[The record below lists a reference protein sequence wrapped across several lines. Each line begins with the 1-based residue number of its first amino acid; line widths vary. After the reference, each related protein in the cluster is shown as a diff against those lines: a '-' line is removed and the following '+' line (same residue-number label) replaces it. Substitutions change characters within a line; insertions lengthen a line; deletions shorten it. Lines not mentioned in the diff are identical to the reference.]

1 MGDTTMNQLQE
12 QLRCIQATIQALH
25 CAEIPEDKKEEY
37 KLRIA
42 NLRAEEHRILKELQ
56 TYD

>member
-1 MGDTTMNQLQE
+1 MNHLQE
-12 QLRCIQATIQALH
+12 QLRCIQQTITALK
-25 CAEIPEDKKEEY
+25 CADIPKEKEEEY

-42 NLRAEEHRILKELQ
+42 NLRVEEHRILKELQ

>member
-1 MGDTTMNQLQE
+1 MTNLLEE
-12 QLRCIQATIQALH
+12 QLRAIQTTITTLK
-25 CAEIPEDKKEEY
+25 CADIPPEKKEEY

-42 NLRAEEHRILKELQ
+42 NLRAEEHQILKELQ